1 MEGLA
6 ATLHDYV
13 VAADYHQNSGFTSAE
28 FLYIILCDYGY
39 AEDAYKILTNETY
52 PSLLYM
58 LSTGATTM
66 TERWDGMQP
75 HSFGSANHYAFGSF
89 SRFFFESLGGIKIDK
104 PGFDEITIK
113 PSFMKEI
120 GDFKVTHESSHG
132 LIESG
137 WVYTESSDTYKW
149 TVTVPEGVSAT
160 LVTPDGN
167 EMSLTNTTE
176 TYTIGANGSVTGGLD
191 INIGERQSSS
201 NVRYA
206 EIRGIQTLI
215 SENADNIFTVIPSS
229 NMIVEIVEKTSAE
242 TSEIVTSAYYFVD
255 ASAKTYKKLSMDS
268 YMTTDG
274 KKSVRTKDPMG
285 IRFRYSTLKS
295 AKSEEEAFVID
306 EIGFIVAVTDNL
318 GDAELTLDFS
328 KYVTG
333 VAYNRVDNTDIVFDS
348 NDNIDVFTCVVK
360 NIPISKYKT
369 NLTCK
374 TYTKITVDGEQF
386 TLYGEAVTGNVYD
399 TAKKLLETATD
410 TETKNALYNI
420 ILDYDNTLSL
430 PGDDLFEQ

>member
-1 MEGLA
+1 
-6 ATLHDYV
+6 
-13 VAADYHQNSGFTSAE
+13 
-28 FLYIILCDYGY
+28 
-39 AEDAYKILTNETY
+39 
-52 PSLLYM
+52 
-58 LSTGATTM
+58 
-66 TERWDGMQP
+66 
-75 HSFGSANHYAFGSF
+75 
-89 SRFFFESLGGIKIDK
+89 
-104 PGFDEITIK
+104 
-113 PSFMKEI
+113 
-120 GDFKVTHESSHG
+120 
-132 LIESG
+132 
-137 WVYTESSDTYKW
+137 
-149 TVTVPEGVSAT
+149 
-160 LVTPDGN
+160 
-167 EMSLTNTTE
+167 MSLTNTTE

-229 NMIVEIVEKTSAE
+229 NMIVEVVEKTSAE

-399 TAKKLLETATD
+399 TAKKT
-410 TETKNALYNI
+410 
-420 ILDYDNTLSL
+420 S
-430 PGDDLFEQ
+430 

>member
-89 SRFFFESLGGIKIDK
+89 SRFLFESLGGIKIDK

-120 GDFKVTHESSHG
+120 GDFKVTHESRHG

-137 WVYTESSDTYKW
+137 WVYNEGSDTYTW
-149 TVTVPEGVSAT
+149 TVTVPAGVSAT
-160 LVTPDGN
+160 LITPDAS
-167 EMSLTNTTE
+167 EMSLTNATE
-176 TYTIGANGSVTGGLD
+176 TYTIGADGAVTGGLD
-191 INIGERQSSS
+191 INIGPRRANT

-206 EIRGIQTLI
+206 EINGIQTLV
-215 SENADNIFTVIPSS
+215 SENSANIFTVIPSS
-229 NMIVEIVEKTSAE
+229 DMIVEIVEKTSAN
-242 TSEIVTSAYYFVD
+242 TPEIVTSSCYYVD
-255 ASAKTYKKLSMDS
+255 ADAMTYTKLSLDS

-274 KKSVRTKDPMG
+274 KKSIRTKAPMG
-285 IRFRYSTLKS
+285 IRFKYAALTS
-295 AKSEEEAFVID
+295 AKAQETEFVID
-306 EIGFIVAVTDNL
+306 EIGFIVAVTENL
-318 GDAELTLDFS
+318 GEEELTLDFS
-328 KYVTG
+328 KYVKG
-333 VAYNRVDNTDIVFDS
+333 VAYNKENGTDIVFDRS
-348 NDNIDVFTCVVK
+348 NDEIDVFTCVVR
-360 NIPISKYKT
+360 NIPVSKYNT

-374 TYTKITVDGEQF
+374 TYTKLTVNGKQF
-386 TLYGEAVTGNVYD
+386 TLYGEAVKGNVYD
-399 TAKKLLETATD
+399 TAKALLETETD
-410 TETKNALYNI
+410 TEIKEALYSI
-420 ILDYDNTLSL
+420 VLDYENTLGL
-430 PGDDLFEQ
+430 PGDDLFE